1 MTRICKMSMF
11 IALFIYLP
19 FQSGAWGMLGH
30 RIVGEIAEG
39 YLNAKAKAAI
49 AKILGTESIA
59 MASNWADYIK
69 SDSSYSYLNSW
80 HYIDLKSGF
89 TSYDSVLSYLQADTA
104 TDAYTKLNFLAAQLK
119 DKNLASDKKLFYL
132 RMLIHIAED
141 IHQPMHVREEQQGG
155 NKILVMW
162 FNERSNLHQ
171 VWDER
176 LIGYQQL
183 SYTEYTAAIN
193 HSTAAQR
200 LAWQKQP
207 VSQWIYD
214 TYIVSEPILAEI
226 KQPDQKLGYRYNF
239 DHVQTLNNQ
248 LLKGGV
254 HLAGLLNDIFGK

>member
-1 MTRICKMSMF
+1 MLLF
-11 IALFIYLP
+11 AALFIYLP

-30 RIVGEIAEG
+30 RIVGEIAES

-49 AKILGTESIA
+49 IKILGTESIA
-59 MASNWADYIK
+59 MASNWADFIK
-69 SDSSYSYLNSW
+69 SDSAYSYLNSW
-80 HYIDLKSGF
+80 HYIDLKAGF
-89 TSYDSVLSYLQADTA
+89 TTYSSMKAYLQADTS
-104 TDAYTKLNFLAAQLK
+104 TDAYTKLNFLTAQLK
-119 DKNLASDKKLFYL
+119 NKSLAPDKKLLYL
-132 RMLIHIAED
+132 RLLIHIAED
-141 IHQPMHVREEQQGG
+141 LHQPMHVRDEQQGG

-162 FNERSNLHQ
+162 FNERSNMHQ
-171 VWDER
+171 VWDEK

-183 SYTEYTAAIN
+183 SYTEYSKAIN
-193 HSTAAQR
+193 HTTKEQQ

-214 TYIVSEPILAEI
+214 SYVVSDPILAEI